1 MTKKE
6 KKLLFIGFLYATD
19 PTRGRTTGA
28 EGSEH
33 AKIAWHIFVDPTPT
47 KEASPEIKRKMI
59 NTIESF
65 NKAFPNIIKNKDDKK
80 MLINLGKK
88 WKPSAN
94 EYTQRIQRT
103 DGTTTR
109 ERITVY
115 QWMSR

>member
-1 MTKKE
+1 M
-6 KKLLFIGFLYATD
+6 GFLYATD
-19 PTRGRTTGA
+19 PRRRATGA

-33 AKIAWHIFVDPTPT
+33 AKIAWHVFIDPTPI
-47 KEASPEIKRKMI
+47 KEASPEIRDKIYDALK
-59 NTIESF
+59 SF
-65 NKAFPNIIKNKDDKK
+65 NKAFPNIIKNKDDK
-80 MLINLGKK
+80 MLIDLGKK

-115 QWMSR
+115 EWMSR

>member
-1 MTKKE
+1 M
-6 KKLLFIGFLYATD
+6 GFLYATD
-19 PTRGRTTGA
+19 PRRQATGA

-33 AKIAWHIFVDPTPT
+33 AKIAWHVFVDPTPIE
-47 KEASPEIKRKMI
+47 EASPEIKRKMI
-59 NTIESF
+59 NAIKSF
-65 NKAFPNIIKNKDDKK
+65 NKAFPKIIKNKDDKK
-80 MLINLGKK
+80 FINLGRK

-115 QWMSR
+115 EWMRR

>member
-1 MTKKE
+1 M
-6 KKLLFIGFLYATD
+6 GFLYATD
-19 PTRGRTTGA
+19 PRRRATGA

-33 AKIAWHIFVDPTPT
+33 AKIAWHVFESPTPIE
-47 KEASPEIKRKMI
+47 KSPPEIRAKMRRALKG
-59 NTIESF
+59 F
-65 NKAFPNIIKNKDDKK
+65 NKALPNIIKDKDDK
-80 MLINLGKK
+80 MLIDLGKK